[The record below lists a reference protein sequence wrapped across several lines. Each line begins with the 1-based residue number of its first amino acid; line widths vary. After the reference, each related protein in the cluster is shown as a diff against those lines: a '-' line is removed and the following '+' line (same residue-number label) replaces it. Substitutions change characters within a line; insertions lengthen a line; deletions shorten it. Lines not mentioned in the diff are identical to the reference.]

1 MKKLFSTILVLG
13 LLWGN
18 VGFAETIYG
27 GPRNIEDAK
36 KLFGNRELDLIEGLW
51 STYDG
56 SIYAIVKK
64 NDTEYMRWTVDH
76 IKKRLIGKRDTSV
89 K

>member
-1 MKKLFSTILVLG
+1 MLLLMKKLLGIIVLG

-64 NDTEYMRWTVDH
+64 
-76 IKKRLIGKRDTSV
+76 K
-89 K
+89 